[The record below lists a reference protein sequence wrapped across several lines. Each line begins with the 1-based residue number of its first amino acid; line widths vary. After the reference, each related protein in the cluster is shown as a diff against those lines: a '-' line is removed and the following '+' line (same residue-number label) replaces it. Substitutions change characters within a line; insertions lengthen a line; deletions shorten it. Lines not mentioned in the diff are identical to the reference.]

1 MTSINLDLTAK
12 LERNTK
18 SVYINGVTILLKL
31 LENLIN
37 FPTDEKYRKIKKSN
51 VRIKTEL
58 LIVDGMIEFLLD
70 VGFKAVSILSSIQCP
85 QLKIHSFLGE

>member
-12 LERNTK
+12 LERNSK

-70 VGFKAVSILSSIQCP
+70 VGFKAVSI
-85 QLKIHSFLGE
+85 

>member
-1 MTSINLDLTAK
+1 MTSVNLDLTNR
-12 LERNTK
+12 LEKNGK

-31 LENLIN
+31 MENLIN
-37 FPTDEKYRKIKKSN
+37 FPSEEKYRKIKKSN

-70 VGFKAVSILSSIQCP
+70 VGFKAVSIGSLINCP
-85 QLKIHSFLGE
+85 QFSK